1 VAIARSQTLPTFE
14 WRLAWHVSE
23 APHKK
28 TPLYDEHV
36 RLGAKVVPF
45 AGWLMPVQYSSIVEE
60 HQIVRNNVGIF
71 DISHMGQFIVNGAA
85 GREWLNRML
94 TNNVENLATGTGQY
108 TFLLNEKGGIID
120 DLIVYRIASE
130 TFLLVVNAA
139 RTAEDFAWLQNH
151 LKETCSLDHTGDGP
165 SFAEAMA
172 GKLQTV
178 SSCTLTNRSAEFGAV
193 AVQGPRVIE
202 LFYSLFGTDVE
213 PPGRNQIADFTFDGT
228 IVSVARTGYTGED
241 GIEVFF
247 RVEDGPKFWDAAL
260 EKGKTLG
267 IKPCGLGA
275 RDTLRL
281 EMCYPLNGS
290 DLSPERNPIEAGLGF
305 FVDLSKP
312 HFVGRDALLKTKQS
326 GPAEKLVPFR
336 MTNKGPPPRPHYAV
350 FRNGEQIG
358 EVSSGTLSPSLNWG
372 IGMAYVSS
380 AHAKIGAEIDI
391 EIRGQKFSATVE
403 KKPLYRKPAS

>member
-1 VAIARSQTLPTFE
+1 
-14 WRLAWHVSE
+14 VSE
-23 APHKK
+23 AAHKK

-36 RLGAKVVPF
+36 RLGAKIVPF

-60 HQIVRNNVGIF
+60 HQTVRNNVGIF
-71 DISHMGQFIVNGAA
+71 DISHMGQFIVDGAA
-85 GREWLNRML
+85 GRQWLNRML
-94 TNNVENLATGTGQY
+94 TNNVENLATGAGQY
-108 TFLLNEKGGIID
+108 TFLLNENGGIID

-139 RTAEDFAWLQNH
+139 RADDDFAWLQDH
-151 LKETCSLDHTGDGP
+151 LEVGHASGLPDRTDRKRDACAT
-165 SFAEAMA
+165 M
-172 GKLQTV
+172 
-178 SSCTLTNRSAEFGAV
+178 LTSRSANFGAV
-193 AVQGPRVIE
+193 AVQGPRTAALFGALFGKEIE
-202 LFYSLFGTDVE
+202 LPARNHIVDVPFGTT
-213 PPGRNQIADFTFDGT
+213 N
-228 IVSVARTGYTGED
+228 VSVARTGYTGED

-247 RVEDGPKFWDAAL
+247 PASDAVKFWRAAL
-260 EKGKTLG
+260 ERGKPLG

-305 FVDLSKP
+305 FVDLTKP
-312 HFVGRDALLKTKQS
+312 DFVGRDALLKTKQS

-336 MTNKGPPPRPHYAV
+336 MTKKGPPPRPHYAV

-358 EVSSGTLSPSLNWG
+358 EVTSGTLSPSLNWG

-391 EIRGQKFSATVE
+391 EIRGQKFPGTVE